1 MINNDNRT
9 CYDFAKLFKKKYP
22 WCMTWYRLKQHCK
35 IVDEHINPDE
45 KIQYVVA
52 GQLDNNHFSWFN
64 TGLLVLTTNRL
75 IVAQNRLLVGYKFSS
90 ITPDLY
96 NDLTID
102 AGLIWG
108 TLTVDTVKEKVFI
121 SNLDNRCLGEIE
133 TVISTFMMEEK
144 KKYNIEKND

>member
-1 MINNDNRT
+1 MVNNDNRT
-9 CYDFAKLFKKKYP
+9 CYDFVKLFKKKYP
-22 WCMTWYRLKQHCK
+22 WCMTWYRLKKHCK
-35 IVDEHINPDE
+35 IVDEHINPGE

-64 TGLLVLTTNRL
+64 TGLLVLTTDRL

-108 TLTVDTVKEKVFI
+108 MLTVDTVKEKVFI